1 MGTNFYFMNTKSKL
15 IAEEK
20 NKKVEIL
27 FESLNNSLL
36 GLGFDDSEVK
46 DQILDIKWNF
56 ETRADYIHIGKRT
69 GNLKPL
75 FHSNDYFNTLPKMK
89 SWYESNKDEWIIL
102 DEYDTELT
110 WLELEEEL
118 INWDGEKSHFE
129 LPDSY
134 YYVDED
140 GNEWSH
146 YEFS

>member
-20 NKKVEIL
+20 NKQVEGV
-27 FESLNNSLL
+27 FELINNHLVK
-36 GLGFDDSEVK
+36 LGFDDREVK
-46 DQILDIKWNF
+46 DKILDIKWNF

-69 GNLKPL
+69 GNFKPL
-75 FHSNDYFNTLPKMK
+75 FQSNDYFNTLSKMK

-102 DEYDTELT
+102 DEYNTELT

-118 INWDGEKSHFE
+118 INWDGKKSHFE